1 LNAGKRG
8 IMGAIL
14 TAVMLVAATSAWAEW
29 GKVTET
35 ADTVFY
41 VDPASIDH
49 KGNFR
54 RVAVIQD
61 YAKQE
66 PGGVRSRRVLYEI
79 DCTGEGLRSLSV
91 SEHSEPMAGGKSM
104 NSWERESEW
113 LYVAPRTGSN
123 VPSRTAYRPILKF
136 VCSR

>member
-1 LNAGKRG
+1 MR
-8 IMGAIL
+8 AIL
-14 TAVMLVAATSAWAEW
+14 TAVMLFAATSAWAEW
-29 GKVTET
+29 AKVTEI

-41 VDPASIDH
+41 VDPASIGDQG
-49 KGNFR
+49 KFR
-54 RVAVIQD
+54 RVAVIRD

-79 DCTGEGLRSLSV
+79 DCTAERLRSLSAT
-91 SEHSEPMAGGKSM
+91 EYSEPMAGGKSV
-104 NSWERESEW
+104 NSWERESDW

-123 VPSRTAYRPILKF
+123 IPSRTAYTPILRF